1 MHRPITWLDVFT
13 SKPLAGNALCVL
25 HDADD
30 VSDST
35 MLAFA
40 RETRL
45 SETTFI
51 QPPTL
56 EGADYR
62 NRIFSPPGE
71 LPFAGHPSLGTAVA
85 FARRRGDRSA
95 RYVQQTRAGLQPV
108 EVEVAGIRA
117 RASMIQQPAEYGA
130 TPDPERVAS
139 ALGLRP
145 PDLLP
150 ELPPQVV
157 STGVPHLLAP
167 LRDSA
172 SLPRLAIRAAE
183 LGTLLDE
190 LGAIVVYL
198 AAFRDDGRV
207 RARSFYLD
215 RGLVVEDPATG
226 SAAAPLVA
234 LLDRA
239 GITARIEI
247 EQGVEMARPSELLAE
262 VVPEGIRVGGDVVII
277 ADATLLLL

>member
-13 SKPLAGNALCVL
+13 SKPLTGNALCVL

-51 QPPTL
+51 QRPTVD
-56 EGADYR
+56 GADYR

-85 FARRRGDRSA
+85 YARRRGERSA
-95 RYVQQTRAGLQPV
+95 RYVQQTRAGLQPI
-108 EVEVAGIRA
+108 EVEVAGITA
-117 RASMIQQPAEYGA
+117 RASMIQRPAEYGV

-139 ALGLRP
+139 ALGLRAA
-145 PDLLP
+145 DLVA
-150 ELPPQVV
+150 EMPPQVV

-172 SLPRLAIRAAE
+172 LLPRLAIRAGE
-183 LGTLLDE
+183 LGALLDE

-198 AAFRDDGRV
+198 AAIRDDGRV

-226 SAAAPLVA
+226 SAVGPLVA

-239 GITARIEI
+239 GVASKIEVD
-247 EQGVEMARPSELLAE
+247 QGIEMARPSQLLAE
-262 VVPEGIRVGGDVVII
+262 VAPDGVRVGGDAVII
-277 ADATLLLL
+277 ADATLLI

>member
-1 MHRPITWLDVFT
+1 MQRPITWLDVFT
-13 SKPLAGNALCVL
+13 SKPLTGNALCVL
-25 HDADD
+25 HEADD
-30 VSDST
+30 VSDSL

-51 QPPTL
+51 QRPTV

-85 FARRRGDRSA
+85 HARRRGERSA

-108 EVEVAGIRA
+108 EVEVAGVTA

-139 ALGLRP
+139 ALGLRAEDLV
-145 PDLLP
+145 PD
-150 ELPPQVV
+150 LPPQVV
-157 STGVPHLLAP
+157 STGVAHLLAP
-167 LRDSA
+167 VRDAALLS
-172 SLPRLAIRAAE
+172 RLTIRAAA
-183 LGTLLDE
+183 LGALLDE
-190 LGAIVVYL
+190 LESIVVYL
-198 AAFRDDGRV
+198 AAVRDDGRV

-226 SAAAPLVA
+226 SAAGPLAA
-234 LLDRA
+234 LLHRA
-239 GITARIEI
+239 GIASKVDI
-247 EQGVEMARPSELLAE
+247 EQGAEMARPSQLHAE
-262 VVPEGIRVGGDVVII
+262 VVPEGVRVGGDVVII
-277 ADATLLLL
+277 ADATLLVS